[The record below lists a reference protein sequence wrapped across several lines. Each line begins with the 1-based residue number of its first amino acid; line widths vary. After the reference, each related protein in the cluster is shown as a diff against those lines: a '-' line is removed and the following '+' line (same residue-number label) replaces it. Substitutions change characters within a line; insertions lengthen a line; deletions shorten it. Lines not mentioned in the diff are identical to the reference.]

1 MQVSLYKYYVLCKIK
16 NAKHSGAVW
25 QIPWGGGG
33 ALPHL
38 AQTVGATIRKG
49 WKVSRILSL
58 KQCIQFH
65 YLASFQGVLW
75 GFVIVFLFWPT
86 EVSAITLTKW
96 R

>member
-1 MQVSLYKYYVLCKIK
+1 MSYVKLKMQNIQAQCDKSPGV
-16 NAKHSGAVW
+16 
-25 QIPWGGGG
+25 GG

-38 AQTVGATIRKG
+38 AQIVGATIRKG